1 MILLLGINATEM
13 YINVDPKP
21 HIRIYTAELFIGAQS
36 EHSLNAP
43 QHESSGQIL
52 VQLHN
57 GIKFSNENEHC
68 EIMQHDAAT

>member
-21 HIRIYTAELFIGAQS
+21 RTQIYTAELFIGAQS

-43 QHESSGQIL
+43 QHKSSGQIL

-57 GIKFSNENEHC
+57 GIKFNNENEHC
-68 EIMQHDAAT
+68 EIMQHDATT